1 MSDIVVA
8 GAGPAGLAAAL
19 LLAADGHRVTVLD
32 RDRDG
37 PGNIHRAWELW
48 QRPGVSQFRL
58 PHRLAAAGWR
68 LLRDELPEVAA
79 ELERAGAVV
88 RNPLAGSC
96 PERALG
102 AAREGDE
109 RFETIAARRPVLE
122 AALALVAGRAPGVT
136 VRRGVT
142 VAGLLVD
149 VPVKG
154 GRPRVRGVRSG
165 EGEAIRADLVLDA
178 TGQRRELAG
187 MLGEPDATEPD
198 ATEPDATE
206 PDATEPDA
214 PGAGTARGCAGSG
227 FAYYSRHFAGPMPA
241 PPIRPLEHHDN
252 LSTLVL
258 PGDVGTWSV
267 TLAVSRDDVELREFR
282 HAGVWQRV
290 ASMFPNVEQWAA
302 GIPISDVLRAS
313 GEASGPSRLVAGGR
327 PVVHGLLPLGDAWAV
342 TNPLFGL
349 GMSMAFAH
357 ASLLRDAVRAEGL
370 DTLEKLTLR
379 FDEVS
384 QGVLAPV
391 CERLGRWDRHRLAEL
406 DGERRG
412 RPYESGDAEWMLSK
426 ALDAATLLD
435 SDVLR
440 GVTDVSHLL
449 ATPQEAIEATGLDT
463 KALTLAG
470 DAPRFVAQGPA
481 RGRLL
486 AAIHSARP

>member
-8 GAGPAGLAAAL
+8 GAGPAGLVAAL

-48 QRPGVSQFRL
+48 QRPGVSQFRQ
-58 PHRLAAAGWR
+58 PHRLVAAGWR

-79 ELERAGAVV
+79 ELERAGAIV
-88 RNPLAGSC
+88 RNSLAGSC
-96 PERALG
+96 RERALG
-102 AAREGDE
+102 TAREGDE

-122 AALALVAGRAPGVT
+122 AALALVAARAPGVT

-142 VAGLLVD
+142 VAGLLID
-149 VPVKG
+149 APMKG
-154 GRPRVRGVRSG
+154 GRPRVRGVRTG

-198 ATEPDATE
+198 AT
-206 PDATEPDA
+206 
-214 PGAGTARGCAGSG
+214 GAGTARGCAGPG

-267 TLAVSRDDVELREFR
+267 TLAVSRDDVELRELR
-282 HAGVWQRV
+282 HAGVWQRA

-349 GMSMAFAH
+349 GMSMAFTH

-370 DTLEKLTLR
+370 DALEKLTLR

-391 CERLGRWDRHRLAEL
+391 CERLGRWDRYRLAEL

-412 RPYESGDAEWMLSK
+412 QPYESGDAEWMLSK

-435 SDVLR
+435 GDVLR
-440 GVTDVSHLL
+440 GVADVAHLL